1 MILFLDYD
9 GVLHPND
16 SYMPFKSKRV
26 YLGKESVDEGCSLFM
41 YANELVEIIDESNA
55 DIKIVLSTS
64 WVRVF
69 RSFNKVKSFLP
80 VGLQKLVIGATWH
93 SQMINQDDWSQ
104 GYLTRCQQIVGYVTR
119 HNIPIDAWIAL
130 DDDDYKWASYLKSN
144 LVRCNQWHG
153 LGNINTQIELL
164 KKLKGEVT
172 WTN

>member
-1 MILFLDYD
+1 
-9 GVLHPND
+9 
-16 SYMPFKSKRV
+16 
-26 YLGKESVDEGCSLFM
+26 
-41 YANELVEIIDESNA
+41 
-55 DIKIVLSTS
+55 
-64 WVRVF
+64 
-69 RSFNKVKSFLP
+69 
-80 VGLQKLVIGATWH
+80 
-93 SQMINQDDWSQ
+93 
-104 GYLTRCQQIVGYVTR
+104 VGYVTR